1 MKMVKFNINW
11 KLISKSPNSILNS
24 NYRYQVLATL
34 TVSIL
39 TFSHGI
45 GLGWLSPT
53 LSKLQS
59 ESSPL
64 YFSISVTE
72 ASWIGSLLG
81 LGSMCGNIVVGFLQ
95 NIVGRKFA
103 IYFLAF
109 PHVCLWIL
117 IYCAQSVEYLMVG
130 RFLGGFTGGG
140 CYVVFPLFISEI
152 ADPNIRGTLST
163 MLMLSVNFGIL
174 TGFILSSY
182 LDYHLIPF
190 LTISLPIIYL
200 VGSYFFPETPQH
212 LLHKKNYNDAEK
224 SFRFYRNC
232 SSDHKPQSDNT
243 FDNFK
248 SNIDKNNQETSLSY
262 RDFLTKPAVKSIITA
277 AVLLFVNQFSGI
289 FAFVNYMS
297 NIFADSG
304 SAMDPNTSTIIMGT
318 LQIAGTYAATLL
330 VDTYGRK
337 ILMLWSTGGMTVG
350 LAIFGAYTHF
360 SRIADLSGY
369 SFVPLVLMGFVVFV
383 GNMGMI
389 ALTFVILVEIFPVK
403 IRPIAASVSMT
414 TLSFLVFAMLKIFP
428 LFMDSFGISI
438 TMWSCSTV
446 CGLSFIYLFVFLV
459 ETKGKSMDCD

>member
-1 MKMVKFNINW
+1 MVKLHINFEI
-11 KLISKSPNSILNS
+11 ISKRSNSILNS
-24 NYRYQVLATL
+24 NFRYQVLATL

-39 TFSHGI
+39 TFSHGV

-64 YFSISVTE
+64 YFSVSVSE

-81 LGSMCGNIVVGFLQ
+81 LGSMCGNIVIGTMQ
-95 NIVGRKFA
+95 NIVGRKLA
-103 IYFLAF
+103 IYFLAL
-109 PHVCLWIL
+109 PHICLWIL
-117 IYCAQSVEYLMVG
+117 IYCAQSVEFLMIG

-152 ADPNIRGTLST
+152 ADPNIRGTLSA

-174 TGFILSSY
+174 TGFILSSH

-212 LLHKKNYNDAEK
+212 LLRKKKYEDAEK
-224 SFRFYRNC
+224 SYQFYRNC
-232 SSDHKPQSDNT
+232 KSDHKSQCDNA

-248 SNIDKNNQETSLSY
+248 SNIEDKNQQTSLSY
-262 RDFLTKPAVKSIITA
+262 RDFVTKPAIQSIITA

-304 SAMDPNTSTIIMGT
+304 SSMDPNTSTIIMGA

-337 ILMLWSTGGMTVG
+337 ILMLWSTGGMSVG
-350 LAIFGAYTHF
+350 LAIFGAFTYY
-360 SRIADLSGY
+360 SGIVDLSDY

-389 ALTFVILVEIFPVK
+389 ALTFVVLVEIFPAK
-403 IRPIAASVSMT
+403 IRSIAASVSIT
-414 TLSFLVFAMLKIFP
+414 TLSLLVFAMLKIFP

-446 CGLSFIYLFVFLV
+446 CAFSFIYLLIFLV